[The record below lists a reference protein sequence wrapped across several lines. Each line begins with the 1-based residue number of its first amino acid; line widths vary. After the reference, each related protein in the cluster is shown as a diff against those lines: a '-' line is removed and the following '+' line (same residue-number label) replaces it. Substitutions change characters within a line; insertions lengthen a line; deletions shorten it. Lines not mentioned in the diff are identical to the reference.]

1 MKQDLSKLLDKINFI
16 LVFVKRHNVTLFIVF
31 FLGIYSLLIYQINI
45 YINSE
50 PSAQQ
55 LDEQISKSGKI
66 SIDQESI
73 DRLLELEEQNIEIKA
88 LFEQARD
95 NPFNE

>member
-55 LDEQISKSGKI
+55 LDEQISQSGKI

-73 DRLLELEEQNIEIKA
+73 DRLLELEEQNIEVKT

>member
-66 SIDQESI
+66 N
-73 DRLLELEEQNIEIKA
+73 R
-88 LFEQARD
+88 
-95 NPFNE
+95 

>member
-73 DRLLELEEQNIEIKA
+73 DRLLELEEQNIEVKT